1 MLVIWPAGG
10 LGGVVIKAI
19 ENKNLRV
26 NLVKNINLD
35 RFLTEN
41 IALKWEEL
49 IKELKG
55 Q

>member
-1 MLVIWPAGG
+1 MTCWG
-10 LGGVVIKAI
+10 LGEIVIKAI
-19 ENKNLRV
+19 ENENLRV

-35 RFLTEN
+35 RFLAEN